1 MVSAKGKKVGGA
13 TTCKQD
19 YFEVQYGK
27 KWNTEPVITEKNTLY
42 KFFLIDLY
50 LLDLDKQN
58 LDKQNLDQELVTLNV
73 VYAVQDCINN
83 FIASNGND
91 VKCKD
96 SFKASVNLYA
106 DPKIQTQNDKIMLL
120 NKKLVLEE
128 RNIYTVTTISFGG
141 FVEDFS
147 KSLDFYINN
156 KINKPDLLEK
166 LRVALVENGNQSTSP
181 PGYNWSIEEL
191 IAGGAIYDTNNWGIY
206 KAIASLLPKD
216 HVQHFVN
223 KLINDAK
230 LSK

>member
-50 LLDLDKQN
+50 LLDLDQQN
-58 LDKQNLDQELVTLNV
+58 LEQELVTLNV

-83 FIASNGND
+83 FIALKGDD

-96 SFKASVNLYA
+96 SFKASVNSYA
-106 DPKIQTQNDKIMLL
+106 DPKIQTQTDKIQLL

-128 RNIYTVTTISFGG
+128 QKIYAGTTFSFGG

-181 PGYNWSIEEL
+181 PG
-191 IAGGAIYDTNNWGIY
+191 GAIYDTNNWGKY